1 MKKVTN
7 QLIVGSIFLVLGFL
21 VTVQIK
27 TLNKQIAGK
36 DDTTN
41 NSEILVENEHLK
53 KEKEDLQKK
62 IDELTSKSKEFE
74 SAAAG
79 RTEESTLLLDEL
91 QQSRLQSGNVD
102 VKGPGITIYIT
113 PKSNLFNNSI
123 EVTPISDLDLLSIVN
138 ELNAADAEAI
148 SINDIRLTSRSGIR
162 SAGSNTIVINNE
174 RISPTARVVI
184 KAIGNKKLLEGAINF
199 PGNIPSKLQ
208 KTCDVTYEM
217 KDDILV
223 KKTNETQQ
231 FQYVK
236 QVDNE

>member
-1 MKKVTN
+1 M
-7 QLIVGSIFLVLGFL
+7 
-21 VTVQIK
+21 
-27 TLNKQIAGK
+27 
-36 DDTTN
+36 
-41 NSEILVENEHLK
+41 
-53 KEKEDLQKK
+53 
-62 IDELTSKSKEFE
+62 
-74 SAAAG
+74 
-79 RTEESTLLLDEL
+79 
-91 QQSRLQSGNVD
+91 
-102 VKGPGITIYIT
+102 
-113 PKSNLFNNSI
+113 
-123 EVTPISDLDLLSIVN
+123 N

-217 KDDILV
+217 KDDIVV